1 MFVNTQNL
9 KHHFNNFYL
18 KTFNCNISIK
28 VKLYLHEMVFTHI
41 AFIEDFLYR
50 DHSEEYK
57 MFTTNFMDYRQQTNQ
72 FSKG

>member
-28 VKLYLHEMVFTHI
+28 VKLYLHKMVFTHI
-41 AFIEDFLYR
+41 AFIEDFL
-50 DHSEEYK
+50 K
-57 MFTTNFMDYRQQTNQ
+57 FVIFDYRTDANRTL
-72 FSKG
+72 KKTKLKA